1 MFPYLVSPK
10 GVSDVLGMDYREVLK
25 RFKASGLA
33 IQIGRNW
40 YLPWE
45 RIDEYL
51 DWELTLT
58 SARRPNPSV

>member
-1 MFPYLVSPK
+1 MFSNLLTPK
-10 GVSDVLGMDYREVLK
+10 GVADVLGLDYREVLK
-25 RFKASGLA
+25 RFKASGFA

-51 DWELTLT
+51 EWEYALSHPPTPT
-58 SARRPNPSV
+58 V

>member
-1 MFPYLVSPK
+1 MFPYLVTPK
-10 GVSDVLGMDYREVLK
+10 GVADVLGMDYQEVLK

-45 RIDEYL
+45 SIDQYL
-51 DWELTLT
+51 EWEFTLSPPT
-58 SARRPNPSV
+58 EPTV

>member
-1 MFPYLVSPK
+1 MFSYLLTPK
-10 GVSDVLGMDYREVLK
+10 GVADVLGWDYREVLK
-25 RFKASGLA
+25 RFKASGFA

-51 DWELTLT
+51 EWEYAL
-58 SARRPNPSV
+58 SHPSTPTV

>member
-1 MFPYLVSPK
+1 MTHYLLSPK
-10 GVSDVLGMDYREVLK
+10 GVADVLGMDYQQVLK

-45 RIDEYL
+45 SIDQYL
-51 DWELTLT
+51 EWELTLT
-58 SARRPNPSV
+58 SAPPNPSV